1 MRKNQP
7 TGTKYLPRCHPE
19 SERLKR
25 ELLCFKLGLPAIGR
39 GFHLIPFRTQKLSRV
54 PFPAVLRS
62 SAARTRESWQPISAS
77 LIVYLDLAKL
87 YYQPQIVLKRCD
99 KEMINPLAQSPIF
112 TNQFGIGSGDPVLT
126 ILSLLSY
133 LFIFVFIFY
142 GQRIQMY
149 VMIREVE
156 NSLFKLK
163 LMKEEGRKTAVETIK
178 EIGKPTT
185 DPSSKVDRY
194 LDYFTISP
202 QNMDPAG
209 IVNKLDHILDVRDQ
223 RMKDEVKLMAPAS
236 DEVQV
241 YNLENTL
248 EAAMALNFI
257 YKVVR
262 HYYLQGKKTLS
273 LYTIMQLQMILPM
286 VMKEA
291 EAYAS
296 ALKAFAYGQP
306 IGDGAGPLIAARIM
320 HGQEVHKI
328 PKDCVYA
335 EVPFENR
342 TALVMKAEG
351 PGGNV
356 GKPGEA
362 VQYLLEEYKG
372 KVTAV
377 VMIDAGLKLEGEAL
391 GEIAEGIG
399 AAIGGPGV
407 DQFKIEEAVVEQK
420 IPLYAVIIKEDI
432 GDAVSM
438 MRKEISDAADKAIE
452 RIREVIK
459 ERTQEGAHVV
469 IVGVGYTI
477 GVGQ

>member
-1 MRKNQP
+1 MVKMLNMLSHSSIVANQ
-7 TGTKYLPRCHPE
+7 
-19 SERLKR
+19 
-25 ELLCFKLGLPAIGR
+25 LGL
-39 GFHLIPFRTQKLSRV
+39 
-54 PFPAVLRS
+54 
-62 SAARTRESWQPISAS
+62 
-77 LIVYLDLAKL
+77 
-87 YYQPQIVLKRCD
+87 
-99 KEMINPLAQSPIF
+99 
-112 TNQFGIGSGDPVLT
+112 GSGDIIVQ

-156 NSLFKLK
+156 SSLFKLK
-163 LMKEEGRKTAVETIK
+163 LMREEGRKTAIETIK
-178 EIGKPTT
+178 EIGKPPA
-185 DPSSKVDRY
+185 DPSTKVDRY
-194 LDYFTISP
+194 LEYFTITP
-202 QNMDPAG
+202 QSMDPAG
-209 IVNKLDHILDVRDQ
+209 IVYKLDHILDVRDE
-223 RMKDEVKLMAPAS
+223 RMKDEVKLMAPAT

-273 LYTIMQLQMILPM
+273 LYTIMQLQMILPL

-306 IGDGAGPLIAARIM
+306 IGDGAGPLVAAKLM
-320 HGQEVHKI
+320 HGYETRKV
-328 PKDCVYA
+328 PRDCVVA
-335 EVPFENR
+335 TVPFENR
-342 TALVMKAEG
+342 TALVLKAEG

-356 GKPGEA
+356 GKPGDA
-362 VQYLLEEYKG
+362 VKTLIEENKG
-372 KVTAV
+372 KIAAV
-377 VMIDAGLKLEGEAL
+377 IMIDAGLKLEGEAL

-407 DQFKIEEAVVEQK
+407 DQYKIEEAIMHDK
-420 IPLYAVIIKEDI
+420 IPLYAVVIKEDI

-452 RIREVIK
+452 RVK
-459 ERTQEGAHVV
+459 AVVTERTKEGDQII
-469 IVGVGYTI
+469 IVGVGNTI

>member
-1 MRKNQP
+1 MLN
-7 TGTKYLPRCHPE
+7 
-19 SERLKR
+19 
-25 ELLCFKLGLPAIGR
+25 I
-39 GFHLIPFRTQKLSRV
+39 
-54 PFPAVLRS
+54 
-62 SAARTRESWQPISAS
+62 
-77 LIVYLDLAKL
+77 
-87 YYQPQIVLKRCD
+87 
-99 KEMINPLAQSPIF
+99 LAQ
-112 TNQFGIGSGDPVLT
+112 TVLGNQIGFGSGDIVVQ

-156 NSLFKLK
+156 SSLFKLK
-163 LMKEEGRKTAVETIK
+163 LMKEEARKTAIETIK
-178 EIGKPTT
+178 EIGKPTAEI
-185 DPSSKVDRY
+185 SGKVDRY
-194 LDYFTISP
+194 LEYFTISP
-202 QNMDPAG
+202 QNMDPTG
-209 IVNKLDHILDVRDQ
+209 IVTKLDHLLDVRDE
-223 RMKDEVKLMAPAS
+223 RMKDEVRLMAPAS

-248 EAAMALNFI
+248 EAAMALNYI

-291 EAYAS
+291 EAYSS

-306 IGDGAGPLIAARIM
+306 IGDSVGPLIAAKLM
-320 HGQEVHKI
+320 HGYPVRKV
-328 PKDCVYA
+328 PKDCVA
-335 EVPFENR
+335 ADVPFEGR
-342 TALVMKAEG
+342 TAIVMKADG

-356 GKPGEA
+356 GKPGDA
-362 VQYLLEEYKG
+362 VEFLVGENKG
-372 KVTAV
+372 KITAV
-377 VMIDAGLKLEGEAL
+377 IMIDAGLKLEGEAV

-407 DQFKIEEAVVEQK
+407 DQFKIEEAVSAEK

-452 RIREVIK
+452 RVREVVK
-459 ERTQEGAHVV
+459 ERTKEGDHVI
-469 IVGVGYTI
+469 IVGVGNTI
-477 GVGQ
+477 GVAQ

>member
-1 MRKNQP
+1 
-7 TGTKYLPRCHPE
+7 
-19 SERLKR
+19 
-25 ELLCFKLGLPAIGR
+25 
-39 GFHLIPFRTQKLSRV
+39 
-54 PFPAVLRS
+54 
-62 SAARTRESWQPISAS
+62 
-77 LIVYLDLAKL
+77 
-87 YYQPQIVLKRCD
+87 
-99 KEMINPLAQSPIF
+99 MINLLAQTPIL
-112 TNQFGIGSGDPVLT
+112 TNQLGFGSSDIIVQ

-156 NSLFKLK
+156 SSLFKLK
-163 LMKEEGRKTAVETIK
+163 LMKEEGRKTAIETIK
-178 EIGKPTT
+178 EIGKPTS
-185 DPSSKVDRY
+185 DISGKVDRY
-194 LDYFTISP
+194 LEYFTIAP

-209 IVNKLDHILDVRDQ
+209 IVTKLDHILDTRDE

-273 LYTIMQLQMILPM
+273 LYTIMQLQMILPL

-306 IGDGAGPLIAARIM
+306 IGDGAGPLIAAKLM
-320 HGQEVHKI
+320 HGQPIRKV
-328 PKDCVYA
+328 PKDCVVA
-335 EVPFENR
+335 TVPFEGR
-342 TALVMKAEG
+342 SALVLKAEG

-356 GKPGEA
+356 GKPGDA
-362 VQYLLEEYKG
+362 VQTLIEENTG
-372 KVTAV
+372 KVVAV
-377 VMIDAGLKLEGEAL
+377 IMIDAGLKLEGEAL
-391 GEIAEGIG
+391 GDIAEGIG

-407 DQFKIEEAVVEQK
+407 DQYKIEEATVKEK

-438 MRKEISDAADKAIE
+438 MRKEISDSADKAIE
-452 RIREVIK
+452 RVKDVVK
-459 ERTQEGAHVV
+459 ERTKEGDLII
-469 IVGVGYTI
+469 IVGVGNTI